1 MGMLAKAGAAHEE
14 PAKEAKKKEQKK
26 KAEVPDPGKPQ
37 ATHAGKGPPPAESS
51 SHPGLESESDGRS
64 NPSESDDQ
72 SGGEAEDSDPNTPAG
87 DSEADGSDDGGGDV
101 DSPQPGQ
108 DQEAQGADEGGDAG
122 DAEQGAGQD
131 ASPQSAG
138 DDSAPDADA
147 GQDQGQGQS
156 QGDFNIADLAK
167 MPIPPALKE
176 EYIKANAALMT
187 ALYQNDKVAQAV
199 LQGIVPQGIHKIESV
214 VHMSLTLFFQINK
227 QLNFMQDAK
236 QISMAFLNQ
245 VIAHVVDLAT
255 QVKQIPFS
263 DKEVSAAVSA
273 GQEMLMRIHGVT
285 KGQMKAVAQHI
296 PKSELQAQLSK
307 YQQHTRDVHNVTG
320 RFNQQAG
327 GPPGGPPQGGAPG
340 GPPQAGGAPGAAPPQ
355 GGAPATAGPT
365 GGAGGTP
372 GGQPQ
377 PGAPVTAAPGQGQ
390 SAPPG
395 GMLSQAANQPP
406 GQ

>member
-26 KAEVPDPGKPQ
+26 KAEVPSEGKPQ
-37 ATHAGKGPPPAESS
+37 ATHAGKGPPPPESS
-51 SHPGLESESDGRS
+51 SHPGLEGEGDGRS
-64 NPSESDDQ
+64 NPSEPEDEGD
-72 SGGEAEDSDPNTPAG
+72 GEAEDSDPNTPAG

-101 DSPQPGQ
+101 DSPQSDQ

-138 DDSAPDADA
+138 DNSAPDADA
-147 GQDQGQGQS
+147 GQGQGQG
-156 QGDFNIADLAK
+156 QGDFNIADLTK

-176 EYIKANAALMT
+176 EWLKANAALMT

-273 GQEMLMRIHGVT
+273 GQEMLMRIHGAT
-285 KGQMKAVAQHI
+285 KGQMRAVAQHI
-296 PKSELQAQLSK
+296 PKSELRAQLAK

-327 GPPGGPPQGGAPG
+327 GAQPPAAQ
-340 GPPQAGGAPGAAPPQ
+340 APPQ
-355 GGAPATAGPT
+355 GGQPANGGPPAAGGAGAPQTAGPTTGPT